1 LSAPAHT
8 SHHAPVR
15 GGVEVRLPWCGVV
28 LPAIAFAAL
37 LRLIS
42 VPGQAHAAAGD
53 TAIVHVLQ
61 RIQDSL
67 SR

>member
-1 LSAPAHT
+1 
-8 SHHAPVR
+8 
-15 GGVEVRLPWCGVV
+15 VRLPWCGVV

-61 RIQDSL
+61 RVQDSL